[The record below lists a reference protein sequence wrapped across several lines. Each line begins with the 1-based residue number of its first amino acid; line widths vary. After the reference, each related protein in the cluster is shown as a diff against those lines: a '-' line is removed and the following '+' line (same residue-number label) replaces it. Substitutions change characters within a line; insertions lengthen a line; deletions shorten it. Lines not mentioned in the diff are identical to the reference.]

1 MHTQDK
7 KVAEQNVIR
16 RFNLLRTQQQEQ
28 VGVRRQHLAQILAS
42 ENEAYANE
50 IMSMQE
56 TPESVKARM
65 EARAKQL
72 KDAREQTSPGPST
85 PSVSQER

>member
-1 MHTQDK
+1 M
-7 KVAEQNVIR
+7 
-16 RFNLLRTQQQEQ
+16 
-28 VGVRRQHLAQILAS
+28 GVRRQHLAQILAA

-56 TPESVKARM
+56 SPEDVKARM

-72 KDAREQTSPGPST
+72 KDAREK
-85 PSVSQER
+85 ERVKYVEDMNYRKWRAGCDDLRDADSKNFLLACAPD